1 MTDEIVVTTTTIVK
15 ETQTR
20 TIVKAIIYRVF
31 SVVAIML
38 LSLLFGASMA
48 SAGAVGL
55 IVIVLGTTIY
65 YIHDRLW
72 LLTPWAR
79 NDQGID
85 DVKRSVIK
93 TIIYRAITMCLAY
106 LVAIFVIKS
115 SSSSAVL
122 FAVAQALTN
131 MILFFIVERVFNFIF
146 WGKVIPEAHIE
157 V

>member
-1 MTDEIVVTTTTIVK
+1 MINNIPNILVK

-20 TIVKAIIYRVF
+20 TIVKAIIYRFF

-48 SAGAVGL
+48 SAGIVGL
-55 IVIVLGTTIY
+55 IVIVVGTAIY

-72 LLTPWAR
+72 LLTNWAR
-79 NDQGID
+79 NDRGID

-93 TIIYRAITMCLAY
+93 TIIYRAITMVVSY
-106 LVAIFVIKS
+106 LIAIFVIKS
-115 SSSSAVL
+115 SSSNAVL
-122 FAVAQALTN
+122 FAIAQALTN
-131 MILFFIVERVFNFIF
+131 MTFFFIVERVFNFIS
-146 WGKVIPEAHIE
+146 WGKVIPESD

>member
-1 MTDEIVVTTTTIVK
+1 MINNIPNILVK

-20 TIVKAIIYRVF
+20 TIVKAIIYRFF

-48 SAGAVGL
+48 SAGIVGL
-55 IVIVLGTTIY
+55 IVIVVGTAIY

-72 LLTPWAR
+72 LLTNWAR
-79 NDQGID
+79 NDRGID

-93 TIIYRAITMCLAY
+93 TIIYRAITMVVSY
-106 LVAIFVIKS
+106 LIAIFVIKS
-115 SSSSAVL
+115 SSSNAVL
-122 FAVAQALTN
+122 FAIAQALTN
-131 MILFFIVERVFNFIF
+131 MTFFFIVERVFNFIS
-146 WGKVIPEAHIE
+146 WGKVVPESN

>member
-1 MTDEIVVTTTTIVK
+1 MINNIPNILVK

-20 TIVKAIIYRVF
+20 TIVKAIIYRFF

-48 SAGAVGL
+48 SAGIVGL
-55 IVIVLGTTIY
+55 IVIVVGTAIY

-72 LLTPWAR
+72 LLTNWAR
-79 NDQGID
+79 NNRGID

-93 TIIYRAITMCLAY
+93 TIIYRAITMVVSY
-106 LVAIFVIKS
+106 LIAIFVIKS
-115 SSSSAVL
+115 SSSNAVL
-122 FAVAQALTN
+122 FAIAQALTN
-131 MILFFIVERVFNFIF
+131 MTFFFIVERVFNFIS
-146 WGKVIPEAHIE
+146 WGKVVPESN